1 MPGHTMSSSTG
12 IVFMAKPSYTY
23 ELTYIVN
30 AALGDEQI
38 KDLVARVNKYI
49 TDHDGEILECDEW
62 GNRRLA
68 FPLRKKRNG
77 YYVNLVFTAP
87 GDIIPRLERSLE
99 IDDNVLRYLT
109 LRLDAKMLRAF
120 EKQRAAA

>member
-1 MPGHTMSSSTG
+1 
-12 IVFMAKPSYTY
+12 MAKPSYTY